1 MNDKKS
7 RDLQL
12 RDEKRRKRREDK
24 DLMTAELENIERLKN
39 EMDQERNLQNEKR
52 KQEREYL
59 QRMLDD
65 NEKNKERLR

>member
-39 EMDQERNLQNEKR
+39 EMEQERNL
-52 KQEREYL
+52 
-59 QRMLDD
+59 
-65 NEKNKERLR
+65 